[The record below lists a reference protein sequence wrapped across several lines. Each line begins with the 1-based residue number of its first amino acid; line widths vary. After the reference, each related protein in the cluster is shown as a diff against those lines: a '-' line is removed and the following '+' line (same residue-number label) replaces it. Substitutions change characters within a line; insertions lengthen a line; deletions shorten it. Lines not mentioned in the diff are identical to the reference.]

1 MKPYARATGEHLQAY
16 EALLAPHPVLVTWT
30 KRALYFDATRAECW
44 GSGSCVTDPVAGLGE
59 IMKCFNHL
67 ELKSP
72 DRQQGWFV
80 TERGPSVTKPSHG
93 HAETLAISTL
103 VALKYMAFLGQVT
116 NTL

>member
-1 MKPYARATGEHLQAY
+1 MYGQGNLKPYARATGEHLQAY

-67 ELKSP
+67 EFKSP
-72 DRQQGWFV
+72 DRQTHSKDGLLPKGVLQ
-80 TERGPSVTKPSHG
+80 
-93 HAETLAISTL
+93 
-103 VALKYMAFLGQVT
+103 
-116 NTL
+116 